1 MLRPCCLGNADHLAS
16 DPEQIQIAATHRC
29 NSIHKFVLRRKRPG
43 AEVAH
48 SMGKAHRRGAQ
59 IKCIDQ
65 NKSAALLQFL
75 CRVGHDAVANGADK
89 SVGSGGSRRQKK
101 RQSEDGHEA

>member
-1 MLRPCCLGNADHLAS
+1 MS
-16 DPEQIQIAATHRC
+16 
-29 NSIHKFVLRRKRPG
+29 
-43 AEVAH
+43 
-48 SMGKAHRRGAQ
+48 KAHRRGAQ
-59 IKCIDQ
+59 IKCIDQNQ